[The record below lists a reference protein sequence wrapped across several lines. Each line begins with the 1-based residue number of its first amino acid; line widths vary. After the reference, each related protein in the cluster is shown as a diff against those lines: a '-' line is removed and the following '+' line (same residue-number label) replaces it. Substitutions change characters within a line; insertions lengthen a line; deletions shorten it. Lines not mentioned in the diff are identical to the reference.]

1 MVKSKWWE
9 ILNKYVKLTKES
21 KGQEEENV
29 IAED

>member
-1 MVKSKWWE
+1 MEKLKWWE

-21 KGQEEENV
+21 KWQEEEDV